1 MTGVAKFPQRE
12 RSPQYG
18 PVMALRDKLTER
30 VQPYLDAGE
39 QVRWVFPAAGGP
51 SPWLMA
57 LAGSLLYLILV
68 KPKIIVITDRRILVL
83 KGNKA
88 TQSKPKGV
96 ELTGPHV
103 QLGPVKG
110 LWAPIHLGDK
120 LYVHKRFHKD
130 VNEYDAA
137 LARGELGGGAPGGS
151 GYGAAT

>member
-1 MTGVAKFPQRE
+1 
-12 RSPQYG
+12 
-18 PVMALRDKLTER
+18 MALRDKLTER
-30 VQPYLDAGE
+30 VQPYLEPGE

-51 SPWLMA
+51 SPWMMA

-68 KPKIIVITDRRILVL
+68 KPKIILITVRRIVVL
-83 KGNKA
+83 KANKA

-96 ELTGPHV
+96 ELAGPHV
-103 QLGPVKG
+103 RLGPVKG

-130 VNEYDAA
+130 VEEYDAA
-137 LARGELGGGAPGGS
+137 LARGELGGAPGT